1 MSTFFRMSIPVLQ
14 ELDSWPGHW
23 LNFLK
28 TCKNFYIYG
37 IIYVTADA
45 NDRRHSFLAKRHGV
59 LVRVLRGLGVVA
71 QCRSGGTDL
80 CNWFAEVK
88 QLEHQD
94 RALTLSY
101 S

>member
-1 MSTFFRMSIPVLQ
+1 MNSKALSEELQAWEKMQ

-45 NDRRHSFLAKRHGV
+45 NDRRHS
-59 LVRVLRGLGVVA
+59 
-71 QCRSGGTDL
+71 TDL